1 MANSTFLCGRALTR
15 CHVFVLCPGAE
26 DSDHVGVD
34 VDEGQTPGGQS
45 LASHW
50 LTG

>member
-1 MANSTFLCGRALTR
+1 MANSTFLCGRALTC

-26 DSDHVGVD
+26 DSDDVGVD